1 MRKWTSEEMNFF
13 FSIVAKAKEKG
24 CKEIIFKKKE
34 LQELARYSNEH
45 NKRFEKT
52 MAGLVD
58 KLSDLKYRE
67 RLL

>member
-1 MRKWTSEEMNFF
+1 MNFF
-13 FSIVAKAKEKG
+13 FSIVAKAKEQS
-24 CKEIIFKKKE
+24 CKEIIFSK
-34 LQELARYSNEH
+34 QELAQYSNDH

-67 RLL
+67 RTSNSYEVMTLFS